1 MQVCKTTGTGG
12 CGSREHVNRPR
23 ILLLD
28 ADGKDDEG
36 SIVLTQQPAQEAEEI
51 ARILSA

>member
-1 MQVCKTTGTGG
+1 MDLGSVAVPNKT
-12 CGSREHVNRPR
+12 
-23 ILLLD
+23 LLRD

-51 ARILSA
+51 ARIL